1 MLISNNLRKW
11 IYKEYN
17 EVFTIILIKHFKICL
32 NEKTKVI
39 YIINNDNYYQYRFF
53 IINLVFIFYKD
64 K

>member
-32 NEKTKVI
+32 NEKTKGI
-39 YIINNDNYYQYRFF
+39 YIINNDNYYQYLM
-53 IINLVFIFYKD
+53 IYK
-64 K
+64 